1 MSQNQPEEG
10 ASRNWR
16 TLSRH
21 SRASRRLP
29 GVLGDWQPSERE
41 LKRRQYRQGAARRY
55 GLIAAASSIL
65 VLGTLGVVLVSSP
78 GFKTLSDTFFNWAYG
93 AEVLPKI
100 LLGFMT
106 NVMLTII
113 AGTCVA
119 IFGLAIALLR
129 TSRSPAL
136 TPFRF
141 LATIYVDLFRG
152 IPMILV
158 ILLVGF
164 GIPALRI
171 PGLTNSVLI
180 LGTTAVI
187 ITYTAYVAEVLRSGI
202 LTVHPSQRAAARSLG
217 LSHFQSLRHVV
228 LPQALKRVT
237 PPLLNDLIALIKD
250 TGLVSILGVT
260 DAVRAAQI
268 ASSRSFNYT
277 PYVIAAIVFLLVTIP
292 LTRFTDRAMRRS
304 IERQNAQGLA

>member
-1 MSQNQPEEG
+1 MSRNSREEG
-10 ASRNWR
+10 AFRKGR
-16 TLSRH
+16 TFSH
-21 SRASRRLP
+21 SHA
-29 GVLGDWQPSERE
+29 GHDWQPSARE
-41 LKRRQYRQGAARRY
+41 LTRRAYRRRAALKY
-55 GLIAAASSIL
+55 GVISALSSAL
-65 VLGTLGVVLVSSP
+65 VLGTLIGILVTSP
-78 GFKTLSDTFFNWAYG
+78 GFKTLSDTFFNWVYG

-106 NVMLTII
+106 NVVLTII
-113 AGTCVA
+113 AASCVA
-119 IFGLAIALLR
+119 ILGLTIALLR

-171 PGLTNSVLI
+171 KGLTNNVLI
-180 LGTTAVI
+180 LGTLAVV

-228 LPQALKRVT
+228 LPQALRRVT

-277 PYVIAAIVFLLVTIP
+277 PYVIAAIVFLLITIP

>member
-1 MSQNQPEEG
+1 MSQSSQEQG
-10 ASRNWR
+10 AFRRGRARSRI
-16 TLSRH
+16 TTE
-21 SRASRRLP
+21 
-29 GVLGDWQPSERE
+29 WQPSERE
-41 LKRRQYRQGAARRY
+41 LKRREYRRKAAIKY
-55 GLIAAASSIL
+55 GLISALSSAL
-65 VLGTLGVVLVSSP
+65 VLGTLVVVLVTSP
-78 GFKTLSDTFFNWAYG
+78 GFKSLSDTFFNWVYG

-106 NVMLTII
+106 NVVLTII
-113 AGTCVA
+113 AASCVA
-119 IFGLAIALLR
+119 ILGLTIALLR

-171 PGLTNSVLI
+171 KGLTNNVLI
-180 LGTTAVI
+180 LGTLAVV

-217 LSHFQSLRHVV
+217 LSNFQSLRHVV
-228 LPQALKRVT
+228 LPQALRRVT
-237 PPLLNDLIALIKD
+237 PPLLNDLVALIKD

-277 PYVIAAIVFLLVTIP
+277 PYVMAAIVFLLVTIP
-292 LTRFTDRAMRRS
+292 LTRFTDRAMRRA

>member
-1 MSQNQPEEG
+1 MSQSSQEQG
-10 ASRNWR
+10 AFRRGRARSRI
-16 TLSRH
+16 TTE
-21 SRASRRLP
+21 
-29 GVLGDWQPSERE
+29 WQPSERE
-41 LKRRQYRQGAARRY
+41 LKRRDYRRKAAIKY
-55 GLIAAASSIL
+55 GLISALSSAL
-65 VLGTLGVVLVSSP
+65 VLGTLVVVLVTSP
-78 GFKTLSDTFFNWAYG
+78 GFKSLSDTFFNWVYG

-106 NVMLTII
+106 NVVLTII
-113 AGTCVA
+113 AASCVA
-119 IFGLAIALLR
+119 ILGLTIALLR

-171 PGLTNSVLI
+171 KGLTNNVLI
-180 LGTTAVI
+180 LGTLAVV

-217 LSHFQSLRHVV
+217 LSNFQSLRHVV
-228 LPQALKRVT
+228 LPQALRRVT
-237 PPLLNDLIALIKD
+237 PPLLNDLVALIKD

-277 PYVIAAIVFLLVTIP
+277 PYVMAAIVFLLVTIP
-292 LTRFTDRAMRRS
+292 LTRFTDRAMRRA